1 MTEPAISAASE
12 VFLPSVKDI
21 CKAQSSLVHEVCNVW
36 EPNALQLNGS
46 SATLCSSLE
55 FKEAF
60 LLFDRTG
67 EGKITYSQCGDV
79 IRALGQ
85 NPVNAEV
92 LKVLGNPKLE
102 GKPLI

>member
-1 MTEPAISAASE
+1 M
-12 VFLPSVKDI
+12 
-21 CKAQSSLVHEVCNVW
+21 
-36 EPNALQLNGS
+36 
-46 SATLCSSLE
+46 LE

-79 IRALGQ
+79 MRALGQ

-102 GKPLI
+102 GNPLWRFFVRLTHNSIPHHSLNQLKGTDERTEHLFLHCC